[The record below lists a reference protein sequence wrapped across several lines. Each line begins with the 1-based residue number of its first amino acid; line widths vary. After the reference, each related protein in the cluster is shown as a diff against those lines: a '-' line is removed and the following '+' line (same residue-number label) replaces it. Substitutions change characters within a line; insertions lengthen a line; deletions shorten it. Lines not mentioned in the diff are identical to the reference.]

1 MTKIALFGTSADPP
15 TVGHKMIIE
24 WLSQNFDKAVV
35 WVSDNPFKYH
45 ETSLEQRA
53 IMLSILIKNIESNQN
68 NIYLH
73 QELSSRRTLETVELA
88 RKKWNDAEFTLVIG
102 SDLVKQLLSWYQI
115 EKLLQKVELL
125 IIPRKGITTKEVD
138 LQNLRE
144 LSREVKI
151 AFLEV
156 PNVSSS
162 AYREQGDEMTVAPP
176 IQDYIYQHKLYQWQ
190 KATTEKI

>member
-1 MTKIALFGTSADPP
+1 MMKIALFGTSADPP

-45 ETSLEQRA
+45 ETSLEQRS

-115 EKLLQKVELL
+115 EKLLQLVFGLKEENLVLICGCVVQMYLILDMLMVFILVVPMFYMYGYIIQVQLGKDSCILIGCLL
-125 IIPRKGITTKEVD
+125 TQLLGII
-138 LQNLRE
+138 
-144 LSREVKI
+144 
-151 AFLEV
+151 
-156 PNVSSS
+156 
-162 AYREQGDEMTVAPP
+162 
-176 IQDYIYQHKLYQWQ
+176 
-190 KATTEKI
+190 